1 VLLLDELLQG
11 GDLADLLDRDHL
23 ILLVTVD
30 RKTGGVVAAVL

>member
-1 VLLLDELLQG
+1 MMGTKEVYF
-11 GDLADLLDRDHL
+11 ADLLDRDHL